1 MPTLAELQP
10 LIRSRARMLSAAS
23 DGRVPVDD
31 VAQIGLL
38 AAHAV
43 LQRPGAE
50 EEGLIRA
57 RALLAARGH
66 MVDAVRIE
74 TRHRRDPDQQ
84 RAYRTLPL
92 TAAARVP
99 DPAPGPEECAMW
111 RQFAR
116 LLAAAIEQLPHPHRL
131 AIGVDVTEPGV
142 RAAVARQLGVH
153 PSRVS
158 QLRTAAVGML
168 RARLAA

>member
-10 LIRSRARMLSAAS
+10 LIRRRAR
-23 DGRVPVDD
+23 
-31 VAQIGLL
+31 LL
-38 AAHAV
+38 ALRSGLRLDADDLA
-43 LQRPGAE
+43 Q
-50 EEGLIRA
+50 EGLIAAA
-57 RALLAARGH
+57 RALDTGAGTDLATVAAWRN
-66 MVDAVRIE
+66 MVDRARIE
-74 TRHRRDPDQQ
+74 TRYLRGEDQQ
-84 RAYRTLPL
+84 RAWRMQEL
-92 TAAARVP
+92 TAAHDRA
-99 DPAPGPEECAMW
+99 DQAPGPEECAMW
-111 RQFAR
+111 RQLAR

-131 AIGVDVTEPGV
+131 AIGVDVTEPGE